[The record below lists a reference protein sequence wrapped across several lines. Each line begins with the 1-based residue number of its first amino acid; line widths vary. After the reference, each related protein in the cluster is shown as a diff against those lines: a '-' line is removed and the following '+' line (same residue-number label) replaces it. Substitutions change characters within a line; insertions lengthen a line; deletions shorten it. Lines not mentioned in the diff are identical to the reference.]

1 MPPSSCPGH
10 ITSSTR
16 RVSPQVLYV
25 FRSNNLAT
33 ELDRSVQQ
41 QPADWRVRTH
51 NARRRAFLVVR
62 SLVRLKREV
71 KRLGAPIHDLGWLMP
86 VAAQERWGEL
96 KALAARCRQ
105 LEAAV
110 LDADVAINQLM
121 ALKEMQSK
129 AAAPAPGTAGRSTGR
144 ASPSRG
150 ALRSSAGR
158 VSGTGGVP
166 GSRVSTSGGRAVSES
181 GAMQSRGRLRTPLTA
196 DPPPPPTA
204 GVRAGRLANST
215 QPGAAPGSPM
225 RSPMTGRKGGA
236 GGAEVLTLG
245 PSSNTPHGALVP
257 SMSPLRGPS
266 HNGNGSPL
274 PSPFGRA
281 APANAAAGAPTGA
294 RGPAGGGILS
304 GAPSP
309 TGGPATPPSPSAR
322 ALLREITLG
331 GPRALM
337 PSSTLVVRQTFITN
351 HDKDAHS
358 AVGPLPP
365 VQPTGGRPGSGT
377 QILEVSSSSSM
388 PGTPAHSALSDAAD
402 IFHHSSADGITF
414 SSAAPPP
421 GSPNLA
427 AHRPLGSAVHGSEPA
442 LMNGARSPAAAA
454 RTWGVNVEPSPPGA
468 PLPTSTGR
476 RPLGALAHSGGG
488 AGNPGGPL
496 GALPTSGSVSAP
508 VPASLLA
515 SVPSGSAQVPPP
527 TANGSSTLR
536 PRLSV
541 PGVNGAAPV
550 DSAPASV
557 APALPCL
564 IQEGENVDQAL
575 ARFKLAV
582 DDARNALVDTSRQFR
597 AVLDLCNSHW
607 PDQRWWLAAH
617 TQDEAALDSWPTSD
631 EFVVNRADVVR
642 CLKAGSVAFQFVC
655 YADEPV
661 TGPSGARFDLWT
673 TDPWELAA
681 DLAPE
686 KVSGVQPAPP
696 PHPLAPKPAAN
707 GTANGAANGSAA
719 AAAANSERLVGMP
732 LGVRILQQLA
742 NSVAEA
748 AGPVALENLPIIL
761 HVSERQQEAIVAD
774 LLQYSIYRRL
784 RKNLYI
790 VVQRSHP
797 VMRFDP
803 ERHAFVPAEGDQP
816 TYSPGTGFS
825 MLQLLWGGHALFVND
840 AGELERLPHSLMKE
854 LRTRRT
860 EWFVSRTCTDLALL
874 LEDGA
879 LDMRSL
885 AHVSYMWNQP
895 HMRYSLA
902 VETACT
908 YVNHRSMI
916 AQHGSVLLCR
926 KPKVLGMVMGRLDGA
941 VRVDRYGGGTKA
953 QLPVVELLTCELNS
967 AHMQHELAEVAS
979 ARSTTTSVGLG
990 RYVFRFEVLDKLLTG
1005 PTVLRPKLLP
1015 VVDAAVHKSALKSP
1029 IEIANAAAEAA
1040 AAGGPTSAPPAS
1052 AAAAAANSSTAMAPF
1067 SVPGGISESL
1077 LAHAAAQGMDT
1088 VMLRLHLSMTDLTMH
1103 HAIKV
1108 VALRA
1113 NRPPILI
1120 RGKEDGEALVD
1131 LLSKSDV
1138 DLKTATQR
1146 LAAKLP
1152 SFSRQQKPGQ
1162 NILVFVQDNGV
1173 SLTATNVAAGL
1184 ARRERGD
1191 RIHLVTV
1198 VASDAQRGEGGALLE
1213 RMMKA
1218 FRTQADV
1225 MTHVLDQEGRG
1236 LLECV
1241 SDVVNQYKCGILV
1254 VGSASITSAAPTPA
1268 RGAPPSTPNKAPGT
1282 AAGARNAAGA
1292 AASGP
1297 GVSAMDDAANSE
1309 MLLSSVALSIMRT
1322 FQLPVIL
1329 VTANTR
1335 NYLKR
1340 GGDAAVVPGKTARPS
1355 VGGVGGAPTGSRL
1368 ACMAVVER
1376 HSRPMMHHLAKLL
1389 LEPSLRQD
1397 TLVLAQ
1403 LLPPGMAPGNK
1414 DHDPTCIQAVALK
1427 TLMANFETIAA
1438 ANDFHTPA
1446 KALVQGEWHNALCAA
1461 VRDAGSQLLALQL
1474 APGTT
1479 RSLSPMLLQ
1488 LVRSCPCPVLI
1499 YPERVM
1505 IPGTGLLLAEADTL

>member
-1 MPPSSCPGH
+1 MLGGGSD
-10 ITSSTR
+10 ILR
-16 RVSPQVLYV
+16 QVLYV

-41 QPADWRVRTH
+41 QPADWRVRAH
-51 NARRRAFLVVR
+51 KARRRAFLVVR

-71 KRLGAPIHDLGWLMP
+71 KHLGAPFKELGWLMP

-110 LDADVAINQLM
+110 LDADVAINQLT

-129 AAAPAPGTAGRSTGR
+129 AAAPASGTAGRANGR

-150 ALRSSAGR
+150 ALRSRAGR

-166 GSRVSTSGGRAVSES
+166 DHRIAASGGRAVSES

-204 GVRAGRLANST
+204 GGRAGRLANSA
-215 QPGAAPGSPM
+215 QPGVAHSSPF

-236 GGAEVLTLG
+236 GGAEVLTLVP
-245 PSSNTPHGALVP
+245 PSSAPHGALVP
-257 SMSPLRGPS
+257 SMSPMRGPS
-266 HNGNGSPL
+266 QTGGPL
-274 PSPFGRA
+274 SSPFGRA
-281 APANAAAGAPTGA
+281 GPANTAAGTPPGA

-304 GAPSP
+304 GVPSP
-309 TGGPATPPSPSAR
+309 TGAPATPPSPSAR

-331 GPRALM
+331 GLGGPRTLM
-337 PSSTLVVRQTFITN
+337 TSNTFMVRQTFIIN

-365 VQPTGGRPGSGT
+365 VQAGRTGSGT
-377 QILEVSSSSSM
+377 QILEISSSSM
-388 PGTPAHSALSDAAD
+388 PDTAAHSALSDAAD
-402 IFHHSSADGITF
+402 VFHNNNAGDGITF
-414 SSAAPPP
+414 SASSLAPPA
-421 GSPNLA
+421 GPNLGS
-427 AHRPLGSAVHGSEPA
+427 HRPPGAAMQGSESA
-442 LMNGARSPAAAA
+442 LMTGARSPAAAA
-454 RTWGVNVEPSPPGA
+454 RTWGLNVEPAPPGA
-468 PLPTSTGR
+468 PLPTSAGR

-488 AGNPGGPL
+488 AGSPGGPVA
-496 GALPTSGSVSAP
+496 ALPSAGSASAP
-508 VPASLLA
+508 VPPSLLA
-515 SVPSGSAQVPPP
+515 SVTPGTSPLSPP
-527 TANGSSTLR
+527 TANGSSALR
-536 PRLSV
+536 PHLSV
-541 PGVNGAAPV
+541 GGLNGAPPV
-550 DSAPASV
+550 DTAPASV

-564 IQEGENVDQAL
+564 IQDGENLDQAL
-575 ARFKLAV
+575 ARFKLAA
-582 DDARNALVDTSRQFR
+582 DDTRNALVDTSRQFR

-617 TQDEAALDSWPTSD
+617 TQDEAASDSWPTSD

-642 CLKAGSVAFQFVC
+642 CLKAGVVAFQFIC

-661 TGPSGARFDLWT
+661 TGPSGNRFDLWT
-673 TDPWELAA
+673 ADPWELAA

-686 KVSGVQPAPP
+686 KVSRVQTAPP

-707 GTANGAANGSAA
+707 GTATGAAANGSSAA
-719 AAAANSERLVGMP
+719 ASSSSSERLVGMP

-742 NSVAEA
+742 NSVAEV
-748 AGPVALENLPIIL
+748 AGPSALENLPIIL
-761 HVSERQQEAIVAD
+761 HVSERQREAIVAD

-803 ERHAFVPAEGDQP
+803 ACNAYVPVEGEQP

-825 MLQLLWGGHALFVND
+825 MLQLLWGGHALTLND
-840 AGELERLPHSLMKE
+840 AGELERLPHSLMQE
-854 LRTRRT
+854 LRTRQT
-860 EWFVSRTCTDLALL
+860 EWFVSRTCADLSLL

-885 AHVSYMWNQP
+885 AHVSYMWSQP

-908 YVNHRSMI
+908 YVNHRNMI
-916 AQHGSVLLCR
+916 ARHGSVLLCR

-967 AHMQHELAEVAS
+967 AHMQHELAEAAS

-990 RYVFRFEVLDKLLTG
+990 RYIFRFEVLDKLLTG

-1015 VVDAAVHKSALKSP
+1015 VVDAAVHKSALKKP
-1029 IEIANAAAEAA
+1029 IEVANAAAEAA
-1040 AAGGPTSAPPAS
+1040 AAGGPTSAPPPVAP
-1052 AAAAAANSSTAMAPF
+1052 SSTAMAPF
-1067 SVPGGISESL
+1067 SVPGCISESL
-1077 LAHAAAQGMDT
+1077 LAHAASQGMDT

-1108 VALRA
+1108 VALKA
-1113 NRPPILI
+1113 NREPILI
-1120 RGKEDGEALVD
+1120 KGKEDGAALVE

-1162 NILVFVQDNGV
+1162 NILVFAQDNGV
-1173 SLTATNVAAGL
+1173 SLTATNVAVGL

-1198 VASDAQRGEGGALLE
+1198 VASDAQRGEGSALLE
-1213 RMMKA
+1213 RMIKA
-1218 FRTQADV
+1218 SRTQADI

-1241 SDVVNQYKCGILV
+1241 ADVVNQYNCEILV
-1254 VGSASITSAAPTPA
+1254 VGSTSITSAAPTPT
-1268 RGAPPSTPNKAPGT
+1268 RGATPSTPSKAPRTPAGRSGAGGAT
-1282 AAGARNAAGA
+1282 AGL
-1292 AASGP
+1292 

-1340 GGDAAVVPGKTARPS
+1340 GGDAAAVPGKTTRPS

-1368 ACMAVVER
+1368 ACMALVER

-1389 LEPSLRQD
+1389 LEPSMRQD

-1414 DHDPTCIQAVALK
+1414 DYDPTCIQAVALK

-1461 VRDAGSQLLALQL
+1461 VRDAGTQLLALQL

-1499 YPERVM
+1499 YPERVI
-1505 IPGTGLLLAEADTL
+1505 IPGTGLLMADTQ

>member
-1 MPPSSCPGH
+1 MGNGLQRPALKRGQSSANLDELVKKLTQEPIPLLGDAED
-10 ITSSTR
+10 TSDLTSAIAKLNSGSILHTEKR
-16 RVSPQVLYV
+16 AIERLLAQRYEEALAAAAAAEQEPEVLGGGSDILRQVLYV

-51 NARRRAFLVVR
+51 KARRRAFLVVR

-71 KRLGAPIHDLGWLMP
+71 KRLGTPFHDLGWLMP

-96 KALAARCRQ
+96 KALAAHCRQ

-110 LDADVAINQLM
+110 LDADVAINQLT

-129 AAAPAPGTAGRSTGR
+129 AAAPAPGTAGRANGR

-158 VSGTGGVP
+158 VSGTGGFP

-181 GAMQSRGRLRTPLTA
+181 GAVQSRGRLRTPLTA

-204 GVRAGRLANST
+204 GVRGGRLANTT
-215 QPGAAPGSPM
+215 QPGAAPSSPL
-225 RSPMTGRKGGA
+225 RSPMTG
-236 GGAEVLTLG
+236 L
-245 PSSNTPHGALVP
+245 
-257 SMSPLRGPS
+257 
-266 HNGNGSPL
+266 
-274 PSPFGRA
+274 
-281 APANAAAGAPTGA
+281 
-294 RGPAGGGILS
+294 
-304 GAPSP
+304 
-309 TGGPATPPSPSAR
+309 
-322 ALLREITLG
+322 
-331 GPRALM
+331 
-337 PSSTLVVRQTFITN
+337 RQTFITN

-358 AVGPLPP
+358 AVGALPP
-365 VQPTGGRPGSGT
+365 VAGR
-377 QILEVSSSSSM
+377 
-388 PGTPAHSALSDAAD
+388 PAHSALSDAAD
-402 IFHHSSADGITF
+402 TFLNTDGVTF
-414 SSAAPPP
+414 SASGAPPP

-427 AHRPLGSAVHGSEPA
+427 AHRPLGPAVQGSESA
-442 LMNGARSPAAAA
+442 LMM
-454 RTWGVNVEPSPPGA
+454 PSA
-468 PLPTSTGR
+468 T
-476 RPLGALAHSGGG
+476 
-488 AGNPGGPL
+488 
-496 GALPTSGSVSAP
+496 AP
-508 VPASLLA
+508 VPL
-515 SVPSGSAQVPPP
+515 P

-541 PGVNGAAPV
+541 PGMNGAAPA
-550 DSAPASV
+550 DSAAASL

-564 IQEGENVDQAL
+564 IQDGENLDQAL
-575 ARFKLAV
+575 ARFKLAA

-642 CLKAGSVAFQFVC
+642 CLKAGAVAFQFMC
-655 YADEPV
+655 YEDEPV
-661 TGPSGARFDLWT
+661 TGPTGNRFDLWT

-686 KVSGVQPAPP
+686 KVSGVQPAQP

-707 GTANGAANGSAA
+707 GSAANGSSAA
-719 AAAANSERLVGMP
+719 AAAAHSERLVGMP

-797 VMRFDP
+797 VMRYDP
-803 ERHAFVPAEGDQP
+803 ECHAFVPAEGEQP

-825 MLQLLWGGHALFVND
+825 MLQLVWGGHALFVND

-885 AHVSYMWNQP
+885 ANVSYMWNQP

-1015 VVDAAVHKSALKSP
+1015 VVDAAVQKSALKSP

-1040 AAGGPTSAPPAS
+1040 AAGGPTSAPAAA

-1067 SVPGGISESL
+1067 SLPGGISESL
-1077 LAHAAAQGMDT
+1077 LAHAASQGMDT

-1120 RGKEDGEALVD
+1120 KGKEDGEALVN

-1162 NILVFVQDNGV
+1162 DILVFVQDNGV

-1198 VASDAQRGEGGALLE
+1198 VASDAQRGEGNALLE

-1241 SDVVNQYKCGILV
+1241 ADVVHQY
-1254 VGSASITSAAPTPA
+1254 
-1268 RGAPPSTPNKAPGT
+1268 N
-1282 AAGARNAAGA
+1282 
-1292 AASGP
+1292 
-1297 GVSAMDDAANSE
+1297 E

-1340 GGDAAVVPGKTARPS
+1340 GGDSAVVPGKTVRPS
-1355 VGGVGGAPTGSRL
+1355 VGGVGGAPTSSRL

-1397 TLVLAQ
+1397 TLALAQ

-1461 VRDAGSQLLALQL
+1461 ARDTGSQLLALQL

-1488 LVRSCPCPVLI
+1488 LVRSCPCPVLV

-1505 IPGTGLLLAEADTL
+1505 IPGTGLLVAEADAQ